1 MARFDHLMFVCT
13 NAGREG
19 DTKVRCAARGGEE
32 LLARLKA
39 CARDSGRPKGS
50 IRVTRSGCLD
60 LCAKGAAVLALT
72 DAGDGQLTERWHV
85 RLGPNDAEGVL
96 AAELS
101 GRPLP
106 NKGAGDG
113 PA

>member
-19 DTKVRCAARGGEE
+19 DTKTRCAARGGEA

-39 CARDSGRPKGS
+39 CASDSGRPKGS
-50 IRVTRSGCLD
+50 IRVTRSGCLG
-60 LCAKGAAVLALT
+60 LCAKGAAVLALS
-72 DAGDGQLTERWHV
+72 DAGDGQLSERWHV
-85 RLGPNDAEGVL
+85 RLGPDDAEAVL
-96 AAELS
+96 EAALS

-106 NKGAGDG
+106 NKAPEDG